1 MEVVMVDGWIKEIK
15 ANTNPEEL
23 GMLLV
28 HNGVV
33 RATSK
38 AGKPVKGM
46 KLSYDAEMLEAA
58 VKEMKAREGIAEVKA
73 WLNQGQLK
81 IGDDIMFLLVAG
93 RFRTDVL
100 PVLQELLTTIKT
112 KIVKEEEIQ

>member
-1 MEVVMVDGWIKEIK
+1 MVDAWIKEIK
-15 ANTNPEEL
+15 ASTDPEEL

-38 AGKPVKGM
+38 AGKPVKSM
-46 KLSYDAEMLEAA
+46 KLSYDSKMLEAA
-58 VKEMKAREGIAEVKA
+58 VKEMKGREGIVEVKA
-73 WLNQGQLK
+73 WLNRGQLK

-112 KIVKEEEIQ
+112 KIVREEEVL